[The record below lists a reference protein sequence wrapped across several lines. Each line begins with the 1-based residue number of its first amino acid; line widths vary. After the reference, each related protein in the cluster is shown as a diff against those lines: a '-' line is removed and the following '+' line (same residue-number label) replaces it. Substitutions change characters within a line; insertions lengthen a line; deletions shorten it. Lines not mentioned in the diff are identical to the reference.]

1 MHPPKSR
8 LTRIAHVIM
17 ALSAVFAFGAVMASV
32 AQAEETKGP
41 FWTVAGTRLGTG
53 ETKGL
58 VVKAFTESK
67 LTAGSVVVSCKKM
80 EAKSGQISGAGLGE
94 SGKGGGSLRYS
105 ECEVTG
111 NGASCKAE
119 KGEEVTKNLRA
130 ELVEDAATKKV
141 LLVDF
146 LPATGKEF
154 AELKFEGTCTF
165 KTTKVTGIDV
175 LAEVLTDPGELTVE
189 LGGTSR
195 GEAKSW
201 LLKVEAPQPSA
212 FWLIKG
218 GKGEEV
224 KIATEEKLEAFG
236 AKAELTGTALG
247 ELTGSPNWSPLA

>member
-1 MHPPKSR
+1 
-8 LTRIAHVIM
+8 M
-17 ALSAVFAFGAVMASV
+17 AALLAVFAFGAVMASV

-67 LTAGSVVVSCKKM
+67 LTAGGVVVSCKKM

-119 KGEEVTKNLRA
+119 KGEEVTKNS
-130 ELVEDAATKKV
+130 ELSWWRTPYQKSTVSG
-141 LLVDF
+141 LLTSF
-146 LPATGKEF
+146 RKRIRR
-154 AELKFEGTCTF
+154 LKFEGTCTF

-195 GEAKSW
+195 GEAESW

-224 KIATEEKLEAFG
+224 KIAAEEKLEAFG